1 MDLSVVVPTL
11 NARDEL
17 AACLDALA
25 EHAPDAEVIVVNGP
39 SADGTTGMVRER
51 DTVDVLVELADRT
64 INAARNAGIDR
75 ATGDVVAFVDH
86 THRITAEWT
95 AGIESALD
103 DAAGA
108 TGPSQTQQSGTK
120 ASDRPESGSIA
131 GREVTYFD
139 PGNVAF
145 ARQVLDD
152 LDGFDEYLDVGGS
165 KDLAHRIAASEYDLV
180 WATGMET
187 TGGLSADGGDRET
200 DLHWTYRSLSYR
212 LLKNYGLRPTV
223 VRRLATAACADA
235 YAGLRDIFGGERE
248 PTWWF
253 GSGRNVIAGLGTG
266 SKDGLLARR
275 RDNPPRRNPH
285 GRSARTDRAVT
296 VYDWR

>member
-25 EHAPDAEVIVVNGP
+25 EYAPDAEVIVVNGP
-39 SADGTTGMVRER
+39 SSDGTTGMVRER
-51 DTVDVLVELADRT
+51 DAVDVLVELADRT
-64 INAARNAGIDR
+64 INAARNAGVDR
-75 ATGDVVAFVDH
+75 ATGAVVAFVDH

-103 DAAGA
+103 DAMGV
-108 TGPSQTQQSGTK
+108 TGPSQTQQSGTS
-120 ASDRPESGSIA
+120 ASEQPESRSIA

-145 ARQVLDD
+145 DRRVLDD

-165 KDLAHRIAASEYDLV
+165 KDLAHRVAASEYDLV
-180 WATGMET
+180 WATEMET

-200 DLHWTYRSLSYR
+200 DLHWAYRSLSYR
-212 LLKNYGLRPTV
+212 LVKNYGPRPTV
-223 VRRLATAACADA
+223 FRRLLTAAATDA
-235 YAGLRDIFGGERE
+235 YAGLLDIFGGDRE

-253 GSGRNVIAGLGTG
+253 GSGRNVITGLGG
-266 SKDGLLARR
+266 GCKDGLVARR
-275 RDNPPRRNPH
+275 RDSPPRRNPH
-285 GRSARTDRAVT
+285 GRSARADRAVT